1 MKMILKLQIKPNGSN
16 VDSMPTFTLTLIS
29 DYGLHT
35 EFWQDH
41 HEGYQSDKILSI
53 EEARG
58 KWIQVLSIKNHKI
71 C

>member
-1 MKMILKLQIKPNGSN
+1 
-16 VDSMPTFTLTLIS
+16 MPTFTLTLKS

-58 KWIQVLSIKNHKI
+58 KWIQVLSIKNHKNHKI